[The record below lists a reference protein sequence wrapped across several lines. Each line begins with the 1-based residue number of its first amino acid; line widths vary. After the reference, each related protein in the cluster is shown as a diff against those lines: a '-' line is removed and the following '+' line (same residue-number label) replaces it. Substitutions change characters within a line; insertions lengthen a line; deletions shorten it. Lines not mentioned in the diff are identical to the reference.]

1 MTQLFKHY
9 LTFRKI
15 FLMQSPHNL
24 GLIWL
29 NRKFVL
35 QQMLLKQHF
44 FALLKKE
51 PKIELP
57 CSLRFFD
64 TDAANGLPHHIE
76 KSDSQQ
82 KKYSAESF
90 K

>member
-1 MTQLFKHY
+1 
-9 LTFRKI
+9 
-15 FLMQSPHNL
+15 
-24 GLIWL
+24 
-29 NRKFVL
+29 
-35 QQMLLKQHF
+35 MLLKQHF